1 MSDHSK
7 RLLICSP
14 SIPHESQGASVVL
27 FFHYI
32 EGLKKANFK
41 ILNLLILQP
50 NNYSEQALAEY
61 TEKIAVPGKFDIL
74 PCLADRYVITSGRS
88 SISLT
93 KSSVDDVLQ
102 KAKSF
107 QPDVI
112 FYIDLLSAWVGEHF
126 SASKK
131 VVWLGDL
138 NFQTVWYHAWYTA
151 KEKGFRFSELSKAY
165 ARSQTLGKKSKA
177 ILKAW
182 YTAKEMSFRF
192 SELSKAYARSQTWKE
207 IYKAVL
213 QEMDLV
219 IVSSNSSRKHLRRLG
234 IDAIYQ
240 PYPWPNRRSSDDA
253 SQVEQRKKPTFLFYG
268 TLVALGSRS
277 AFHFMIGKL
286 YPRLLSLWGNNGFQI
301 LIAGSRQLTPWAERE
316 IADKPEFKYLGFV
329 DDLDSLMASCH
340 AVIAPIDVPV
350 GNRSRIVTAMAKGTL
365 VIAHKNT
372 SLGNPDL
379 IDGVTCYL
387 ARNARQF
394 VRRMQRAVE
403 CPRQVED
410 MISNAR
416 DCYERR
422 FHPDIAAE
430 MLVKEIVRI
439 SDAKACELPAETS
452 NMKNGN

>member
-1 MSDHSK
+1 MKKMSDHSK

-151 KEKGFRFSELSKAY
+151 KEKG
-165 ARSQTLGKKSKA
+165 
-177 ILKAW
+177 
-182 YTAKEMSFRF
+182 FRF